1 MRLENFKKIR
11 PLSLN
16 EILLVLLKKSVWRHF
31 TANLKFCGFGKA
43 NFYLKNSPRSHTFHI
58 TLYWN
63 RKVYLYPKAYWKI
76 LVWTSCMTSFSNFLS
91 NDCFLHI
98 IFWDH
103 KLQSTFCVWYDWEW
117 CYRFFY
123 FIHIVQYKLYCKRDY
138 THFHKDMD
146 QGYQYQSYFNKR
158 VLLLK

>member
-1 MRLENFKKIR
+1 MT
-11 PLSLN
+11 SLHCQS
-16 EILLVLLKKSVWRHF
+16 EIS
-31 TANLKFCGFGKA
+31 GFGKA
-43 NFYLKNSPRSHTFHI
+43 NFYLKDSPRSHTFHI

-103 KLQSTFCVWYDWEW
+103 KLQSTFCVWYGWEW
-117 CYRFFY
+117 CYPFFY

-146 QGYQYQSYFNKR
+146 QRYQYQSYFNKR
-158 VLLLK
+158 VLWKLLN

>member
-76 LVWTSCMTSFSNFLS
+76 LVWTSCMTSFSNF
-91 NDCFLHI
+91 
-98 IFWDH
+98 
-103 KLQSTFCVWYDWEW
+103 
-117 CYRFFY
+117 
-123 FIHIVQYKLYCKRDY
+123 FIKW
-138 THFHKDMD
+138 
-146 QGYQYQSYFNKR
+146 
-158 VLLLK
+158 LLLTYNFLRSQTPKYILCVVWLRMMLSIFLFHTHRTI